1 MSQPDLASIDKRIRS
16 FLGCFGAMVVASG
29 VLAAFL
35 VPAVQKSRNAASESQ
50 LL

>member
-1 MSQPDLASIDKRIRS
+1 MSQPDLASTDKRIRS
-16 FLGCFGAMVVASG
+16 LLGCVGTIVVASG

-35 VPAVQKSRNAASESQ
+35 VPAVQKARNAASESQ